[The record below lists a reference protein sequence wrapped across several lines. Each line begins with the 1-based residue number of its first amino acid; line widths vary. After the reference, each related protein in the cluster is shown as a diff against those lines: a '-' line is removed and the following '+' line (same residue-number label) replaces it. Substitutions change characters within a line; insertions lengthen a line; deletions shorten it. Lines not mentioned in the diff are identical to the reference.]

1 MAVERDS
8 TSSGVGVRQGKPVG
22 EQFLVLYRS
31 DTYAWRVLKPL
42 GQDNLTWSS
51 EEKARRAAAQAS
63 QAVGSQAVLLQVSAL
78 SVIEGK
84 G

>member
-1 MAVERDS
+1 MAVDHDS
-8 TSSGVGVRQGKPVG
+8 VDGGEGARPGSGG

-63 QAVGSQAVLLQVSAL
+63 QAVGSSAVLLRVNAL

-84 G
+84 E

>member
-1 MAVERDS
+1 METRERAS
-8 TSSGVGVRQGKPVG
+8 EPAG

-51 EEKARRAAAQAS
+51 EEKARRAAAQTS
-63 QAVGSQAVLLQVSAL
+63 QAVGSQAVLMRISAV
-78 SVIEGK
+78 SVIEVK